1 MSLGIGEL
9 PELVA
14 EFEPELSLEPKL
26 EPEPQPE
33 PAPEPEP
40 EPEPAPEPEPEPVQ
54 EIEPAP
60 EPEIEYELTITE
72 EYVETGAVD
81 LTDLLESLDELEPQ
95 VEIVTEKADDVS
107 LVEPER
113 EPEPEIAEPEPGPFV
128 STAWPSKHADEGE
141 MEADLSSAM
150 NDEMGAL
157 TGARPARPSVNVSSI
172 PDSGQVAGLRRD
184 EAVSKALVLKIID
197 GLKKL

>member
-1 MSLGIGEL
+1 
-9 PELVA
+9 
-14 EFEPELSLEPKL
+14 
-26 EPEPQPE
+26 
-33 PAPEPEP
+33 
-40 EPEPAPEPEPEPVQ
+40 VQ

-60 EPEIEYELTITE
+60 EPEPAPEIEYELVITE

-95 VEIVTEKADDVS
+95 AEIVTEKAVEVP
-107 LVEPER
+107 LVEPE
-113 EPEPEIAEPEPGPFV
+113 PEVAEPEQDSFI
-128 STAWPSKHADEGE
+128 STVAFESVEDEE
-141 MEADLSSAM
+141 MEPDLSSAM

-157 TGARPARPSVNVSSI
+157 TGARTARPSVNVSSI
-172 PDSGQVAGLRRD
+172 PDSGQAAGLRRD